1 MNSDKNISKY
11 AVIKNTSL
19 ESDDIHIESGAQLT
33 NVHIRARKITIKS
46 HASLTEC
53 KLFSD
58 HEIKVGES
66 TAIKE
71 RTIMNAFNGISIG
84 DRTVIDRD
92 VFVGGIQS
100 ERSRLEVGDD
110 CVILYRSYLNTTRKI
125 SIKNNVGIGGYCLIF
140 THSAWQNVL
149 EGNPFKFANVE
160 IGDNVWLPWNATIL
174 PGVIIDNDVTVGA
187 GAVVTKSLPAFVIAV
202 GVPAKIIKTKKT
214 GVLSENQ
221 KEKIILE
228 ILSDFQGYANDFLKL
243 KNVVSRSPEEYI
255 LQFSETRLRYAK
267 KFDKDFKSF
276 DIVVSFKIPNEM
288 KNKYE
293 WIELDTL
300 TACIKSEIS
309 RHFLTFIRRYGLK
322 LKSISPSII

>member
-1 MNSDKNISKY
+1 MNPDKNISKY

-19 ESDDIHIESGAQLT
+19 ESDDIYVEDGAQLN
-33 NVHIRARKITIKS
+33 NVHIRATKITIKS

-58 HEIKVGES
+58 HEIQVGEN
-66 TAIKE
+66 TVIKE

-100 ERSRLEVGDD
+100 EKSRLEVGDD

-160 IGDNVWLPWNATIL
+160 IRDNVWLPWNATIL
-174 PGVIIDNDVTVGA
+174 PGVTIDNDVTVGA
-187 GAVVTKSLPAFVIAV
+187 GAVVTKSLPAFVVAV

-214 GVLSENQ
+214 GVLSEDQ

-243 KNVVSRSPEEYI
+243 KNVASRTSGEYI
-255 LQFSETRLRYAK
+255 LEFNETRLRYAK
-267 KFDKDFKSF
+267 KLDNNFNSF

-288 KNKYE
+288 KKKYE

-309 RHFLTFIRRYGLK
+309 RHFLTFVRRYGLK
-322 LKSISPSII
+322 LKAASQSII